1 MSGLPSSDT
10 RSRVQISRSKRRAPD
25 ELEKIAVRQALE
37 RREQLFFE
45 SEPANNVYRVIDG
58 VLKAYKLLRNGRCQ
72 VTGFLFPGD
81 FAGVEHSSGYAYSV
95 DAVTPSTVERY
106 RSRDFRQLIEREGR
120 LGERLLGV
128 VVHELCVAQD
138 QMLLLGR
145 RTAEQRVAA
154 FLLMLSE
161 RAVAR
166 GEPGNP
172 LYVPMTCADI
182 ADHLGLTTETISRMY
197 TRLRNRGV
205 ISRRTNGE
213 VQILDRGALTR
224 LQE

>member
-10 RSRVQISRSKRRAPD
+10 QGRALDELGRIGVRRALD
-25 ELEKIAVRQALE
+25 RKQ
-37 RREQLFFE
+37 QLFFE
-45 SEPANNVYRVIDG
+45 SEPAIAVYRVIDG

-81 FAGVEHSSGYAYSV
+81 FAGVEHSSGYAYNV

-106 RSRDFRQLIEREGR
+106 RSRDFQRLIEREGR
-120 LGERLLGV
+120 VRDRLLGA

-138 QMLLLGR
+138 KMLLLANR
-145 RTAEQRVAA
+145 NAEQRFAA

-172 LYVPMTCADI
+172 VYVPMTCTDI

-197 TRLRNRGV
+197 TRLRKRGV

-213 VQILDRGALTR
+213 VQILDREALSG
-224 LQE
+224 LPE